1 MPRVGDKEFPY
12 TEEGMAAAE
21 AEAAATGLEIE
32 IDDAASQL
40 PQEEIAPPEE
50 EVLEEAVEET
60 EEPAEPAEMPD
71 EAIMG
76 QLFEVVFGATYDPD
90 SPEAQEQMQQL
101 MDLLSSDPRLTAAL
115 ASGELSVSE
124 FAIQLYRVME
134 EKRATRAAE
143 QAVGA

>member
-50 EVLEEAVEET
+50 EVAEEVVEET
-60 EEPAEPAEMPD
+60 EEPAEMPD
-71 EAIMG
+71 EAVMG
-76 QLFEVVFGATYDPD
+76 QLFEVVFGTAFDAD
-90 SPEAQEQMQQL
+90 NPEAQEQMQQL

-134 EKRATRAAE
+134 EKRATRS
-143 QAVGA
+143 VGQPAGA

>member
-1 MPRVGDKEFPY
+1 MPKVGDKQFPY

-32 IDDAASQL
+32 ADDAASQL
-40 PQEEIAPPEE
+40 PQEEMMDAPEE
-50 EVLEEAVEET
+50 EVAEEAVEET
-60 EEPAEPAEMPD
+60 EEPAEMPD
-71 EAIMG
+71 EAVMG
-76 QLFEVVFGATYDPD
+76 QLFEVVFGTAFDAD
-90 SPEAQEQMQQL
+90 NPEAQEQMQQL
-101 MDLLSSDPRLTAAL
+101 MDILSADPRLTAAL

-143 QAVGA
+143 QAAGA

>member
-60 EEPAEPAEMPD
+60 EEPAEMPD

-76 QLFEVVFGATYDPD
+76 QLFEVVFGTAYDPD

-134 EKRATRAAE
+134 EKRATRS
-143 QAVGA
+143 VGQPAGD

>member
-32 IDDAASQL
+32 ADDAASQL

-50 EVLEEAVEET
+50 EVPEEA
-60 EEPAEPAEMPD
+60 AED

-76 QLFEVVFGATYDPD
+76 QLFEVVFGAAYDPD

-101 MDLLSSDPRLTAAL
+101 TDLLSSDPRLTAAL

-134 EKRATRAAE
+134 EKRATRSAE

>member
-32 IDDAASQL
+32 ADDAASQL

-50 EVLEEAVEET
+50 EVAEEAVEET
-60 EEPAEPAEMPD
+60 EEPAEMPD
-71 EAIMG
+71 EAVMG
-76 QLFEVVFGATYDPD
+76 QLFEVVFGTAFDAD
-90 SPEAQEQMQQL
+90 NPEAQEQMQQL

-134 EKRATRAAE
+134 EKRATRS
-143 QAVGA
+143 VGQPAGA

>member
-60 EEPAEPAEMPD
+60 EEPAEMPD

-76 QLFEVVFGATYDPD
+76 QLFEVVFGTAYDPD

-134 EKRATRAAE
+134 EKRATRSA
-143 QAVGA
+143 

>member
-60 EEPAEPAEMPD
+60 EEPAEMPD

-76 QLFEVVFGATYDPD
+76 QLFEVVFGTAYDPD

-143 QAVGA
+143 QAAGV

>member
-60 EEPAEPAEMPD
+60 EEPAEMPD

-76 QLFEVVFGATYDPD
+76 QLFEVVFGTAYDPD

-134 EKRATRAAE
+134 EKRAVRATE
-143 QAVGA
+143 QAAGV

>member
-32 IDDAASQL
+32 ADDAASQL

-50 EVLEEAVEET
+50 EALEEAVEET
-60 EEPAEPAEMPD
+60 EEPAEMPD

-76 QLFEVVFGATYDPD
+76 QLFEVVFGAAYDPD

-101 MDLLSSDPRLTAAL
+101 TDLLSSDPRLTAAL

-134 EKRATRAAE
+134 EKRATRSAE
-143 QAVGA
+143 QAAGA

>member
-60 EEPAEPAEMPD
+60 EDPAEMPD

-76 QLFEVVFGATYDPD
+76 QLFEVVFGAAYDPD

-134 EKRATRAAE
+134 EKRATRSAE

>member
-32 IDDAASQL
+32 ADDAASQL

-50 EVLEEAVEET
+50 EVAEEAVEET
-60 EEPAEPAEMPD
+60 EEPAEMPD

-76 QLFEVVFGATYDPD
+76 QLFEVVFGAAYDPD

-101 MDLLSSDPRLTAAL
+101 TDLLSSDPRLTAAL

-134 EKRATRAAE
+134 EKRATRSAE
-143 QAVGA
+143 QAAGA

>member
-50 EVLEEAVEET
+50 EMLEEAVEET
-60 EEPAEPAEMPD
+60 GEPAEMPD

-76 QLFEVVFGATYDPD
+76 QLFEVVFGAAYDPD

-134 EKRATRAAE
+134 EKRATRATE
-143 QAVGA
+143 QAAGA

>member
-1 MPRVGDKEFPY
+1 MPKVGDKEFPY

-60 EEPAEPAEMPD
+60 EEPAEMPD

-76 QLFEVVFGATYDPD
+76 QLFEVVFGTAYDPD

-143 QAVGA
+143 QAAGA